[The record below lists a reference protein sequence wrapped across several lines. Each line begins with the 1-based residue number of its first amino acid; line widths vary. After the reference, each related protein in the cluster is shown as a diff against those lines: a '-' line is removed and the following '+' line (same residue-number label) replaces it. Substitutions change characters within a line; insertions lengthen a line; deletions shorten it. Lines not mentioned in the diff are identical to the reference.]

1 MSFLK
6 DEKKNKEELINK
18 QTHLISIE
26 CLNEKSA
33 KNDKILMIVVM
44 KKMWINFFSVDFF
57 DGNEKS

>member
-6 DEKKNKEELINK
+6 DKKKKVELINK

-26 CLNEKSA
+26 CRNEKSA
-33 KNDKILMIVVM
+33 KNDKILMIVVL
-44 KKMWINFFSVDFF
+44 KKMRFNFFRVDFF